1 MRVSV
6 IGTGYV
12 GLVAGACF
20 ADLGNEVTCADIDDA
35 KIRALEKGKIPIYE
49 PGLEEL
55 VKKNAAEKRLT
66 FTTDTRAAVENSE
79 IIFIAVGTPQS
90 GSGQADLTY
99 VHDAA
104 KMIGRA
110 MNGPKIV
117 VDKSTVPV
125 GTCKQVKKIIEKES
139 KGRHSV
145 SVVSNPEFLREG
157 CALGDFMRP
166 DRVVIGSDDDAAAKA
181 VAGLYRPLDCEIVIT
196 SPESAELIK
205 YASNAFLATKIS
217 FINEIAAIC
226 EKVGADVSQVALGI
240 GLDKRIG
247 KQFLSAGSGYGG
259 SCFPKDVKA
268 LQKTATTLGYDF
280 GILREVERIN
290 TGQKTIAV
298 RKLEA
303 ELGNLKGKKIALFGL
318 AFKPETDD
326 MREAPSIEII
336 RLLASKGTKVAALDP
351 AAEQNAKKILGEV
364 AGLEFAKD
372 AYSASKGA
380 DAIVLITEWNEFLGL
395 DYAKIAAAMNSKLII
410 DGRNALDKEKLKSL
424 GFKYVGVGR

>member
-20 ADLGNEVTCADIDDA
+20 ADLGNDVICADIDSA
-35 KIRALEKGKIPIYE
+35 KIAALARGKIPIYE

-55 VKKNAAEKRLT
+55 VKKNTAEKRLS
-66 FTTDTRAAVENSE
+66 FTTDAKAAVENSE

-90 GSGQADLTY
+90 ESGEADLTY

-110 MNGPKIV
+110 MNGHKIV

-139 KGRHSV
+139 GGRHRV

-157 CALGDFMRP
+157 CALGDFLRP
-166 DRVVIGSDDDAAAKA
+166 DRVVIGSDDAAAAKA
-181 VAGLYRPLDCEIVIT
+181 IAGLYRPLNCEIVIT
-196 SPESAELIK
+196 SQESAELIK

-247 KQFLSAGSGYGG
+247 RQFLNAGSGYGG

-268 LQKTATTLGYDF
+268 LQKTAKGLGYDF

-290 TGQKTIAV
+290 TAQKTIAV
-298 RKLEA
+298 RKLES
-303 ELGNLKGKKIALFGL
+303 ELGNLRGKKIALFGL

-326 MREAPSIEII
+326 MREAPSVEII
-336 RLLASKGTKVAALDP
+336 RELSAKNAKVAALDP
-351 AAEQNAKKILGEV
+351 VAQANAKKILGQV

-372 AYSASKGA
+372 ACSASKGA

-395 DYAKIAAAMNSKLII
+395 DYAKIGAAMNSKLII
-410 DGRNALDKEKLKSL
+410 DGRNALDREKLRGI